1 MTFLMRT
8 VSPISVET
16 ESLLQRLYRYSR
28 SFQVRQRA
36 HCILLS
42 AQGFSIAELVQIF
55 GVSLKTIYNWFE
67 CWEVRKFAGLYDRPG
82 RGRKPTFTPEQK
94 EQIRQWVNECPNQLK
109 QVLQRIEKTW
119 KVKVSKDTVKRILKE
134 FSMSWRRVRRI
145 VAGQPDAAEFAAKCE
160 ALNHLQ
166 QRADNG
172 EIDLRYLDE
181 SGFCLTPTIPY
192 AWQEQHTVVCVPS
205 QRSPRLNVVGL
216 LNRQHQLASYL
227 FETTINADVIIACID
242 EFAQGCTQPT
252 VIVMD
257 QAPVHR
263 CDTFDDKLEEWQQHD
278 IEIFW
283 LPTYS
288 PQLNLIEIL
297 WRFMKYEWIELTA
310 YESWNT
316 LVEYVEKVLRE
327 YGENYVINFA

>member
-1 MTFLMRT
+1 MRT

-16 ESLLQRLYRYSR
+16 ESLLQRLYRYSQ

-42 AQGFSIAELVQIF
+42 AQGFSISQLVQIF

-67 CWEVRKFAGLYDRPG
+67 AWETRKFAGLYDQPG

-94 EQIRQWVNECPNQLK
+94 EQIRQWVNDSPHQLK
-109 QVLQRIEKTW
+109 QVLQRIEKAW
-119 KVKVSKDTVKRILKE
+119 KIKTSKDTIKRILKE
-134 FSMSWRRVRRI
+134 FAMSWRRVRRI
-145 VAGQPDAAEFAAKCE
+145 MARQPDAAEFEAKQE

-181 SGFCLTPTIPY
+181 SGFCLTPSIFY
-192 AWQEQHTVVCVPS
+192 AWQEQGTILCLLC

-216 LNRQHQLASYL
+216 LNRQNQLAAYV
-227 FETTINADVIIACID
+227 FEATINSDVIIACID
-242 EFAQGCTQPT
+242 DFALSCTQPT

-257 QAPVHR
+257 QAPVHN
-263 CDTFDDKLEEWQQHD
+263 CANFHDKCQEWQQQG

-283 LPTYS
+283 LPPYS

-297 WRFMKYEWIELTA
+297 WRFMKYEWIDFSA
-310 YESWNT
+310 YESWST

-327 YGENYVINFA
+327 FGENYVINFA